1 MATYCRVSAG
11 TSTQFRLTCVSALHY
26 LHCLAECA
34 TGLHLLPHSL
44 SDAPTPEPVC
54 AVVRSPRAYIVCSEL
69 FGSFR
74 ICTGSDVRML
84 KKNLKRNAKDTCIII
99 FATFCDGVW
108 HMLARA
114 RSTAKKCLTQWH
126 GGVKTVHVCYIK
138 GIAVEISATESEGRC
153 TKCGNMGPAS
163 SFELTL
169 ATKLYGGRLG
179 EINRLQLPIAEL
191 KLTQELPEKRLG
203 LVGQHNTKKRGYNKS
218 DDSITKK
225 GFQFVSILFLSYAHA
240 GNKGSFCSYWS
251 GQPPSAC
258 FFPALILLRLW
269 CLKHVPNH
277 LAKTCHAYILG
288 QDLYKNCVFPHPGY
302 PNKSEPKNI
311 L

>member
-1 MATYCRVSAG
+1 
-11 TSTQFRLTCVSALHY
+11 
-26 LHCLAECA
+26 
-34 TGLHLLPHSL
+34 
-44 SDAPTPEPVC
+44 
-54 AVVRSPRAYIVCSEL
+54 
-69 FGSFR
+69 
-74 ICTGSDVRML
+74 
-84 KKNLKRNAKDTCIII
+84 
-99 FATFCDGVW
+99 
-108 HMLARA
+108 
-114 RSTAKKCLTQWH
+114 
-126 GGVKTVHVCYIK
+126 
-138 GIAVEISATESEGRC
+138 
-153 TKCGNMGPAS
+153 MGPAS

-203 LVGQHNTKKRGYNKS
+203 LVGQHTTKKRGYNKS
-218 DDSITKK
+218 DDSIAKK

-251 GQPPSAC
+251 SQPTSAC

-288 QDLYKNCVFPHPGY
+288 QDLYKNCVFPHPGI
-302 PNKSEPKNI
+302 PEQIRTRNHLSRNEI
-311 L
+311 LQ